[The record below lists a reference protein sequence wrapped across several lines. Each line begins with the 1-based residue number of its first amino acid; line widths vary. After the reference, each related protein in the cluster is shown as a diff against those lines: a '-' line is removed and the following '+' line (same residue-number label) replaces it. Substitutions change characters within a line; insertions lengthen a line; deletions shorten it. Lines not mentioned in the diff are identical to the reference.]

1 VPLAGLKENTP
12 PFEVQFRLPVEF
24 AVSPRSTL
32 QVEVVVKLVQFDPGV
47 STIGLTVN
55 VGGVGL
61 GDGVGDGVGEKV
73 GEGVGDGKTVAVGV
87 GDGELG
93 VGCDDK
99 DVAVAVGCAE
109 VGGEAGCDATGDTC
123 ENMDI

>member
-1 VPLAGLKENTP
+1 M
-12 PFEVQFRLPVEF
+12 PVEF
-24 AVSPRSTL
+24 AVSPSITL

-47 STIGLTVN
+47 STVGLTVN
-55 VGGVGL
+55 VGDVGL
-61 GDGVGDGVGEKV
+61 GDGDGVGDGV

-93 VGCDDK
+93 VGDDELGVGCDDK

-109 VGGEAGCDATGDTC
+109 VPGEAGCDATGDTC